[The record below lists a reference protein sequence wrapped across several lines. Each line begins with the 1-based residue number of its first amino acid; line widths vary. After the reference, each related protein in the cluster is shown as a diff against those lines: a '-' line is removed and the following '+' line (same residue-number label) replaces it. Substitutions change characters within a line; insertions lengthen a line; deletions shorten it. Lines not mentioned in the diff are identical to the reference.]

1 MLIGTEKEMRQQWL
15 QISEDN
21 AQQRKAEFHTT
32 SLPFCSAHQHWK
44 GGENPLHKF
53 NEWSVNRRIESL
65 RQMDKKLSE
74 MEVGSRYTIWQ
85 NYGGGL
91 KATADETH
99 ANWKRIA
106 ENDDLYINAL
116 FCYMVCTLESY
127 TLSGFDFTE

>member
-1 MLIGTEKEMRQQWL
+1 MRSKERQNFTL
-15 QISEDN
+15 PVCLFVVRISTGREV
-21 AQQRKAEFHTT
+21 K
-32 SLPFCSAHQHWK
+32 
-44 GGENPLHKF
+44 NPLHKF
-53 NEWSVNRRIESL
+53 NEWSVNRKIESL

-127 TLSGFDFTE
+127 TLSGFNFTE